1 VGLNLRVT
9 LDELLKENGIQT
21 QKELIQLIKDKTGKE
36 VRAASIS
43 ELYNNQ
49 RKSLNRE
56 LLELIAEVFE
66 VKDAN
71 KLFSFE
77 LK

>member
-1 VGLNLRVT
+1 MGANLRVT

-21 QKELIQLIKDKTGKE
+21 QKELIQIIKDKTGKD

-56 LLELIAEVFE
+56 LLELIIEVFE
-66 VKDAN
+66 IKDAN